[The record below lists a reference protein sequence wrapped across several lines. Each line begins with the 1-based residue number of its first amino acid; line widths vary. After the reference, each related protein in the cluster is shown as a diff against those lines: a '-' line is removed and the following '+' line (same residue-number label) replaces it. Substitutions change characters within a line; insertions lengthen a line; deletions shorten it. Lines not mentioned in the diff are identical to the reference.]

1 LAYIGKNEKLLAT
14 LKNVIQE
21 LVPEFS
27 EKNPELYDKIIELIA
42 KDSDEEKINLPDQ
55 TLLAEFMS
63 ELNGNL
69 PKEMWDGKTEK
80 FVWKQKNQSE
90 FADRLAGIVENQ
102 QDFLKN
108 LRKLS
113 SELNSVFMKEEMK
126 NFIYQSLEYVQ
137 SSRSNPNVP
146 SGNPDGDNFGSGTF
160 ESYVSGK
167 LASYFLNRVKSKF
180 SPEAG
185 LSYRQICEFSI
196 EILEDHLPEEEPAY
210 ATFKEL
216 KKEIDQIFE
225 EQEIVSNKTAGV
237 FQDVFDSISQSDKM
251 AFYYTFNGLLDEDR
265 VMRIWNETRSLY
277 QSQNQNFAS
286 AKLISAEEFQ
296 ELKLDLQQSGEYEI
310 AEDVFQTFTEFLS
323 RDVKLLKDMKKIS
336 GEKITLKPASDLI
349 IDSETKEIFDE
360 ISERG
365 VKEKFF
371 ISKTVLNYKIQGSGL
386 LDSDNLYK
394 MVDYLTMEDFKDPE
408 LQELLDDFEET
419 INKTGQGNQL
429 FTGLLD
435 NLERSQEIGLS
446 QESLRGFLMRTQYL
460 FEFEEE
466 NVWNFPASTQYAK
479 ILLYLLKKNYS
490 RTNAYRS
497 NVELLQDYI
506 EFDLETH
513 EFEPVLPPDF
523 EKYKRELIFEDYDL
537 SLGADGVK
545 APFDDYNRNPLY
557 HTIVENVSK

>member
-1 LAYIGKNEKLLAT
+1 
-14 LKNVIQE
+14 
-21 LVPEFS
+21 
-27 EKNPELYDKIIELIA
+27 
-42 KDSDEEKINLPDQ
+42 
-55 TLLAEFMS
+55 
-63 ELNGNL
+63 
-69 PKEMWDGKTEK
+69 
-80 FVWKQKNQSE
+80 
-90 FADRLAGIVENQ
+90 
-102 QDFLKN
+102 
-108 LRKLS
+108 
-113 SELNSVFMKEEMK
+113 
-126 NFIYQSLEYVQ
+126 
-137 SSRSNPNVP
+137 
-146 SGNPDGDNFGSGTF
+146 
-160 ESYVSGK
+160 
-167 LASYFLNRVKSKF
+167 
-180 SPEAG
+180 
-185 LSYRQICEFSI
+185 
-196 EILEDHLPEEEPAY
+196 
-210 ATFKEL
+210 
-216 KKEIDQIFE
+216 
-225 EQEIVSNKTAGV
+225 
-237 FQDVFDSISQSDKM
+237 
-251 AFYYTFNGLLDEDR
+251 
-265 VMRIWNETRSLY
+265 
-277 QSQNQNFAS
+277 
-286 AKLISAEEFQ
+286 
-296 ELKLDLQQSGEYEI
+296 
-310 AEDVFQTFTEFLS
+310 
-323 RDVKLLKDMKKIS
+323 MKKIS

-365 VKEKFF
+365 GKEKFF